1 MFDALRSHGL
11 QHTRPPWPP
20 PSPRSLFKFMPIK
33 LVMLCFYTFYMFFSK
48 LETSSFLRNSKFI
61 DYSQSTP
68 SPAQAAQ
75 ECLQVRQFRGNTLSR
90 GGWYRHA
97 LSDTKT
103 PTLWTASSAQE
114 NFSTQREKIK
124 DSLPDTG
131 RSFQK
136 LAVEDAFPFLCRN
149 SATTILNILKMAQH
163 RAWFLLEHE
172 LDRLCGASLLSP
184 AGSALPTPAQESTE
198 GEWG

>member
-68 SPAQAAQ
+68 SPWSLFKFMSIKLLMLCFYMFYMFFSNLENSSFLRNSKFTDYSQ
-75 ECLQVRQFRGNTLSR
+75 S
-90 GGWYRHA
+90 
-97 LSDTKT
+97 T
-103 PTLWTASSAQE
+103 PTISTHACSFTFYQLADSDEGNYFSLWSWFNCWAGLYFKAE
-114 NFSTQREKIK
+114 F
-124 DSLPDTG
+124 
-131 RSFQK
+131 RS
-136 LAVEDAFPFLCRN
+136 VIAF
-149 SATTILNILKMAQH
+149 
-163 RAWFLLEHE
+163 
-172 LDRLCGASLLSP
+172 
-184 AGSALPTPAQESTE
+184 
-198 GEWG
+198 